1 MRIIGGVHRH
11 RQIKLPTVRETRA
24 TKDAVR
30 EAIFSA
36 LGTAVIDRVALDPF
50 AGSGAY
56 GLEALSRGA
65 SKAIMADHNDICI
78 KTINEN
84 VAALQLSDAEVWR
97 LDYLKTIDR
106 LQQEAIKIGLLFL
119 DPPYFDKLCESVIA
133 LMLEKDLL
141 TEDAIIVTETLKDIV
156 IDESQYRK
164 IRRYRYGI
172 ARVAIMWR

>member
-11 RQIKLPTVRETRA
+11 RHIKLPTVRETRA

-36 LGTAVIDRVALDPF
+36 LGTSVVNRLILDPF

-65 SKAIMADHNDICI
+65 AKAIMADHNDICV
-78 KTINEN
+78 KTIKDNIATLN
-84 VAALQLSDAEVWR
+84 LNDAEVWH

-106 LQQEAIKIGLLFL
+106 LQQQSIKVGLLFL
-119 DPPYFDKLCESVIA
+119 DPPYFDKLCESVIEM
-133 LMLEKDLL
+133 MLERNLL
-141 TEDAIIVTETLKDIV
+141 TDDAIIVTETLKDIN
-156 IDESQYRK
+156 IDASKYRK
-164 IRRYRYGI
+164 VRRYRYGI

>member
-36 LGTAVIDRVALDPF
+36 LGTAVVDRVALDPF

-65 SKAIMADHNDICI
+65 AKAIMADHNDICV
-78 KTINEN
+78 KTINDNIE
-84 VAALQLSDAEVWR
+84 ALKLTDAEVWH
-97 LDYLKTIDR
+97 LDYLKTIER
-106 LQQEAIKIGLLFL
+106 LEQEQIKIGLLFL
-119 DPPYFDKLCESVIA
+119 DPPYFDKLCESVIE
-133 LMLEKDLL
+133 LMFEKQLL
-141 TEDAIIVTETLKDIV
+141 TDDAIIVTETLKDLI
-156 IDESQYRK
+156 IDDSLFRK
-164 IRRYRYGI
+164 VRRYRYGI